1 MRKTLVLSAIL
12 AVGFMV
18 SGCWATNSKLMD
30 EISKVKSEITTK
42 TDGEIKVAKDV
53 SSAEVKRVEARL
65 DNESLQKLADLKE
78 ELYSLKQELKKDIVD
93 KTAELSKL
101 FNAIKTQ
108 LDTSKLANEDQ
119 IIQLSKDLRTVG
131 NVLANMLDAQKE
143 GLDRALIELQK
154 WLQPNPGG
162 GSEKQPPAPQDE

>member
-1 MRKTLVLSAIL
+1 MLLVIL
-12 AVGFMV
+12 AAGVMI

-30 EISKVKSEITTK
+30 EISKAKSEIATQ
-42 TDGEIKVAKDV
+42 TDGKIDAAKKT
-53 SSAEVKRVEARL
+53 SSDDVKRVEGRL
-65 DNESLQKLADLKE
+65 DNESLQKLAALQE
-78 ELYSLKQELKKDIVD
+78 ELYKLKQELNKNIED

-101 FNAIKTQ
+101 FNSIKTQ
-108 LDTSKLANEDQ
+108 LDTAKLANEDQ

-162 GSEKQPPAPQDE
+162 GSEKQPPVPPEEE